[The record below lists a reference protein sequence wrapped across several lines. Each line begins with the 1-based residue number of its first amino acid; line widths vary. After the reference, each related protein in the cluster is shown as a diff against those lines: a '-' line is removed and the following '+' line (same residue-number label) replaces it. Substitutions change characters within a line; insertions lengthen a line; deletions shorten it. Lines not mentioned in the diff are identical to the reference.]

1 MKRSRTL
8 ALPLLAAGLGGCVAA
23 DAPTLPAAPPQA
35 AATLSATGAYDPAAL
50 LAAAADDAVQ
60 RVIPTLGEPGTVAGV
75 LGAFQALGDATRA
88 GDAAGKAAAAAQ
100 ARAALDALA
109 QAAPDTDA
117 VELAALR
124 LVLDTAGAAEA
135 L

>member
-23 DAPTLPAAPPQA
+23 DAPTLPAAPPEASA
-35 AATLSATGAYDPAAL
+35 ALSATAPDPAAL

-60 RVIPTLGEPGTVAGV
+60 RVIPTLGGPETVAGV

-88 GDAAGKAAAAAQ
+88 GDAGAREAAVGR

-109 QAAPDTDA
+109 QAAPDTDP

-124 LVLDTAGAAEA
+124 LVLDTAAAVEA